1 MNKDFTFSPQ
11 HKPMT
16 LLKDIVVFY
25 FHLHS
30 SSFPPRRKK
39 RKREIKTNKQHKHH
53 IFLQIKREKFS
64 LYSAQGACLLSNMHE
79 LEIASFLP
87 PQQEARLSCLQVPQ
101 EESHFSKYL
110 LIIFLAFFL
119 SFLGNSL
126 NGSYRLLWNPTK
138 YFTYISDA
146 FFPWGKKVII
156 KIIKEKSFIE
166 TVCIWRVDYLHL
178 MTS

>member
-110 LIIFLAFFL
+110 LIIFLAFFFFFFSWAILLTVPTDYYETLPSTLPTLVML
-119 SFLGNSL
+119 SPHGV
-126 NGSYRLLWNPTK
+126 RK
-138 YFTYISDA
+138 
-146 FFPWGKKVII
+146 
-156 KIIKEKSFIE
+156 
-166 TVCIWRVDYLHL
+166 
-178 MTS
+178 

>member
-110 LIIFLAFFL
+110 LIIFLAFFFFFFSWAILLTVPTDYYGTLPSTLPTLVML
-119 SFLGNSL
+119 SSRGV
-126 NGSYRLLWNPTK
+126 RK
-138 YFTYISDA
+138 
-146 FFPWGKKVII
+146 
-156 KIIKEKSFIE
+156 
-166 TVCIWRVDYLHL
+166 
-178 MTS
+178 

>member
-1 MNKDFTFSPQ
+1 
-11 HKPMT
+11 MT

-110 LIIFLAFFL
+110 LIIFLAFFFFFFSWAILLTVPTDYYGTLPSTLPTLVML
-119 SFLGNSL
+119 SPHGV
-126 NGSYRLLWNPTK
+126 RK
-138 YFTYISDA
+138 
-146 FFPWGKKVII
+146 
-156 KIIKEKSFIE
+156 
-166 TVCIWRVDYLHL
+166 
-178 MTS
+178 

>member
-1 MNKDFTFSPQ
+1 M
-11 HKPMT
+11 
-16 LLKDIVVFY
+16 LLKDIGVFY

-110 LIIFLAFFL
+110 LIIFLAFFFFFFSWAILLTVPTDYYGTLPSTLPTLVML
-119 SFLGNSL
+119 SPRGV
-126 NGSYRLLWNPTK
+126 RK
-138 YFTYISDA
+138 
-146 FFPWGKKVII
+146 
-156 KIIKEKSFIE
+156 
-166 TVCIWRVDYLHL
+166 
-178 MTS
+178 

>member
-1 MNKDFTFSPQ
+1 
-11 HKPMT
+11 MT

-110 LIIFLAFFL
+110 LIIFLAFFFFFSWAILLTVPTDYYGTLPSTLPTLVML
-119 SFLGNSL
+119 SSRGV
-126 NGSYRLLWNPTK
+126 RK
-138 YFTYISDA
+138 
-146 FFPWGKKVII
+146 
-156 KIIKEKSFIE
+156 
-166 TVCIWRVDYLHL
+166 
-178 MTS
+178 